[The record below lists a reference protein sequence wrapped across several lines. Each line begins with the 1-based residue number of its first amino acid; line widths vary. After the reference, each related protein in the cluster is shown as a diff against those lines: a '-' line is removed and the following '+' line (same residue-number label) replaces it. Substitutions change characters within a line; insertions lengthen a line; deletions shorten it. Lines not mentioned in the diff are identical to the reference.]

1 MPSSR
6 QTPGEANTGAM
17 KPPTIASRLWDW
29 SLTTFMRTSNVCR
42 NHTATL
48 ATKMIVNAL
57 VTNPLALSHASMS
70 VVLIPGRR

>member
-1 MPSSR
+1 
-6 QTPGEANTGAM
+6 M

-70 VVLIPGRR
+70 VVLNPGRR